1 MRPTGLKGRN
11 GEVKRGKLR
20 LKPYSLL
27 GRDSLQGMVSK
38 LEMVNA
44 DVDVSRFNLTAG
56 GESVLV

>member
-1 MRPTGLKGRN
+1 MKGRN